1 MIGISII
8 FGGLYVFSAIFV
20 LALVLSFLSGNM
32 DLSAVGIGPTLFCVA
47 TFIIGTISLVYS
59 EKERARKTKGREC
72 NAACLEGL
80 PDFEREQRI
89 HLTLDVKNRVIL
101 MDGKKVKDV
110 PSKHQQYTLTKH
122 LKETQV
128 RLRFQQ
134 ITKLSYICWEGEV
147 TRWEPGTS
155 GFSYPGIFEGTRHY
169 VPPTEGYFKTE
180 TLRVNHAL
188 EIRYQNQI
196 GVPSRIVLDISKD
209 TSYAEALLESL
220 CRCTRLPVPQ
230 YIPPVPSPNPGPK
243 YL

>member
-1 MIGISII
+1 MVVISII

-20 LALVLSFLSGNM
+20 LALILSFLSGNM
-32 DLSAVGIGPTLFCVA
+32 DLSGVGIGPTLSFVA
-47 TFIIGTISLVYS
+47 IFIIGTAGMVYS

-80 PDFEREQRI
+80 PDFEREQRL

-134 ITKLSYICWEGEV
+134 ITKLSYISWEGDV
-147 TRWEPGTS
+147 SRWQPGTA
-155 GFSYPGIFEGTRHY
+155 GFSYPGLFEGTRY
-169 VPPTEGYFKTE
+169 YEPPTPGYDYTE
-180 TLRVNHAL
+180 TLKVSRAL
-188 EIRYQNQI
+188 EIQYRDQA
-196 GVPSRIVLDISKD
+196 GFPSRIVLDTSRD
-209 TSYAEALLESL
+209 ASYAQALLEAL
-220 CRCTRLPVPQ
+220 CRCTNLPAPQ
-230 YIPPVPSPNPGPK
+230 YIPPVQPPQPGPK